1 MWLVLAFIDNFYKLF
16 QYAWFIFIPII
27 VLVIFLLIKKAKL
40 NKVKKVNKYEI
51 DKISKI
57 IKYLVVFWIISLFSV
72 RIWGPHFY
80 KIVISLSIS
89 GKQNAIEE
97 KLEKKYGRNF
107 TYVSQDRI
115 YLEKDSGRVLGQN
128 VIYDYSVIYYF
139 KDDDG
144 VVAIVYYKK
153 DYHIDYYETKR
164 SKYDIEQAVYDYAKE
179 VNFDKDFYVYVDSR
193 YAFNDDAEL
202 EGKPSDNF
210 ILDERLHDR
219 VHFVLT
225 EEDEENKTFIIDA
238 LSRVYPSNNYVIVYE
253 YVVSKAEYDEAVKFY
268 DSMDYKH
275 GRNGDEY
282 EEYFDY
288 SDDVSYKYYY
298 ID

>member
-1 MWLVLAFIDNFYKLF
+1 MKIGVRVHDFGKSNAETLAK
-16 QYAWFIFIPII
+16 Q
-27 VLVIFLLIKKAKL
+27 AKEVGFDGVQFVL
-40 NKVKKVNKYEI
+40 NKAVEGETGLPGTLNKEKALEFQKAFKSEGLEIFMMGAYFNPVHSNKELVKTNIAKFKEHLLYLNDFDGHFVGSETGSFND
-51 DKISKI
+51 DKWTYNPLNRTEEAYAEVK
-57 IKYLVVFWIISLFSV
+57 
-72 RIWGPHFY
+72 RIFGE
-80 KIVISLSIS
+80 L
-89 GKQNAIEE
+89 A
-97 KLEKKYGRNF
+97 
-107 TYVSQDRI
+107 
-115 YLEKDSGRVLGQN
+115 
-128 VIYDYSVIYYF
+128 
-139 KDDDG
+139 
-144 VVAIVYYKK
+144 
-153 DYHIDYYETKR
+153 
-164 SKYDIEQAVYDYAKE
+164 DYAKE